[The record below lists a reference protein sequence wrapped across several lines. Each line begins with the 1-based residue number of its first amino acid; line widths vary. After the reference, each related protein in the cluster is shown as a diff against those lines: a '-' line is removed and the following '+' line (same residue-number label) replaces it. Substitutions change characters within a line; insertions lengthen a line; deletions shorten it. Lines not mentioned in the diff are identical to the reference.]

1 MADVYAEVVRNYLN
15 TDELEVWIK
24 SYTTDDKQVVYVRIL
39 NDLLQQHS
47 FTQSTNIYWIIT
59 TCQAQC

>member
-15 TDELEVWIK
+15 IDELEFWIK

-47 FTQSTNIYWIIT
+47 FTQSTNIYCIIT